1 MTHSDSSPTY
11 HSKSEARLAAVE
23 ALYLQQMNE
32 DKKKPTAAV
41 ADVLYCYDNSQLL
54 PKPHKN
60 FLYNLVQGVL
70 AHQNNLDL
78 VISKHLM
85 DNWKLE
91 RLGLVT
97 QSILRAATFELAEYK
112 DTPLKV
118 IINEYINVAHCFCD
132 EKETSFINGI
142 LDHIATYLRQG
153 EPSAHE

>member
-1 MTHSDSSPTY
+1 MTQDSSPTY

-32 DKKKPTAAV
+32 DKKKPNAAV
-41 ADVLYCYDNSQLL
+41 ADVLYCYEKSQPL

-60 FLYNLVQGVL
+60 FLYDIVQGVL
-70 AHQNNLDL
+70 AHQENLDL

-97 QSILRAATFELAEYK
+97 QAILRAATFELAHYK
-112 DTPLKV
+112 DIPFKV
-118 IINEYINVAHCFCD
+118 VINEYVNVAHCFCD

-142 LDHIATYLRQG
+142 LDRITTYLRAN
-153 EPSAHE
+153 EPTHE